1 MCCWL
6 GLLGLVISVEGALR
20 CSLGGGCFFLGWL
33 SAGQFA
39 LRVHCGAPSVVVA
52 CARGCCGWGDW
63 GRGCTVVLLR
73 LWLHVLAVAVGGVIG
88 VECVRWCSLGGGW
101 VVLGCCWVG

>member
-39 LRVHCGAPSVVVA
+39 LRVHCGAPSVAVVFSWGGCQWA
-52 CARGCCGWGDW
+52 NCAEGAWGCAMGSDCAAGWG
-63 GRGCTVVLLR
+63 
-73 LWLHVLAVAVGGVIG
+73 
-88 VECVRWCSLGGGW
+88 
-101 VVLGCCWVG
+101 CWAW